1 MTGRRR
7 VLGRLAMVILGA
19 LASACASTPDSSSDP
34 IVLVPASTSTTDGY
48 GGDYEGNSEG
58 DASAAGGDATVAEVE
73 GVTTDERAAETTGE
87 TAAESGPD
95 DAGPDD
101 AGPDEAD
108 TTDGALAEIEIP
120 RPADLTLSP
129 DGVGPY
135 DFGTPIIRVLD
146 ALSVLLG
153 PAMSDVVAVY
163 SRDDSGRLVDDDGF
177 EFAHPFGRQT
187 CFASG
192 LCVESGASD
201 TSDLRLVGWSLADG
215 EGEQPTTP
223 SGLRPGD
230 PLGETTEA
238 SIDPLGCGVF
248 GTGRLGGLELE
259 LLSTAGAFPE
269 RADDPSTPAPLIT
282 ELVVVGLSAGA
293 LRTATFERC

>member
-19 LASACASTPDSSSDP
+19 LASACASTPDSLSDP

-48 GGDYEGNSEG
+48 EGDYEG
-58 DASAAGGDATVAEVE
+58 DAPTAGGDAMVAEAE
-73 GVTTDERAAETTGE
+73 GVTTGERGAEATGE
-87 TAAESGPD
+87 TTVES
-95 DAGPDD
+95 GPDD

-108 TTDGALAEIEIP
+108 TTDGALAEIEGP
-120 RPADLTLSP
+120 RLADLTLSR

-153 PAMSDVVAVY
+153 PAMSDVAAIY
-163 SRDDSGRLVDDDGF
+163 TRDDSGRLVDDGF

-201 TSDLRLVGWSLADG
+201 TSDLRLVGWSLTEG
-215 EGEQPTTP
+215 EGEQPATS

-238 SIDPLGCGVF
+238 GIDPLGCGVF